1 MTEEELKKAIEATP
15 EWSGHQRTIES
26 HKAVCEKQRTL
37 ESMRKELSKAS
48 SDLWSERVKASD
60 SLWAT
65 KEHKAYWKL
74 WKEEN

>member
-1 MTEEELKKAIEATP
+1 MNEEELKEAMEATP
-15 EWSGHQRTIES
+15 EWAEHQRIMHAHETAC
-26 HKAVCEKQRTL
+26 KKQRTL

>member
-1 MTEEELKKAIEATP
+1 MNKEELKEAMEATP
-15 EWSGHQRTIES
+15 EWAEHQMIMHAHETACKKQRTIED
-26 HKAVCEKQRTL
+26 
-37 ESMRKELSKAS
+37 MRQELSKAS

>member
-1 MTEEELKKAIEATP
+1 MTEEELKKAMEATP
-15 EWSGHQRTIES
+15 EWAEHQRIMHAHETAC
-26 HKAVCEKQRTL
+26 KKQRTL
-37 ESMRKELSKAS
+37 EYMRNELSKAS